1 MAYKNI
7 KVEFEYLGTDY
18 PGIAVE
24 DGIEIHVS
32 QTSID
37 GFPAF
42 TTFVNAGSTF
52 PTINPDGI
60 ASISKNAAATAG
72 YLVLA
77 YVAP

>member
-1 MAYKNI
+1 MAYRNI
-7 KVEFEYLGTDY
+7 KVEFEYLGVEY

-42 TTFVNAGSTF
+42 TTFVNAGPAF
-52 PTINPDGI
+52 PTFNVDGI
-60 ASISKNAAATAG
+60 ASISKNSSATPG

>member
-1 MAYKNI
+1 MAFRNI
-7 KVEFEYLGTDY
+7 KVEFEYLGTEY

-24 DGIEIHVS
+24 EGVEIHVS
-32 QTSID
+32 VSSID

-42 TTFVNAGSTF
+42 TTFKNAGTAF

-60 ASISKNAAATAG
+60 ASVSKNGTATAG
-72 YLVLA
+72 YFVLN